1 MIEQTKATKQRSSAE
16 VTYQIERR
24 RIFDRRSWAS
34 LCQLQTKSA
43 HVMTLHNNGAYNL
56 PENWHKCPDIP
67 SLRSSAV
74 LPESFRRFPRSTA
87 VSHAEITNAI
97 PPCLQFNV
105 VRVISCIRFKHRWTH
120 ISSDKHCVGITKPM
134 PPCLQFNVTVLF
146 VFLFRIFVLNTAGP
160 TYNKY

>member
-1 MIEQTKATKQRSSAE
+1 
-16 VTYQIERR
+16 
-24 RIFDRRSWAS
+24 
-34 LCQLQTKSA
+34 
-43 HVMTLHNNGAYNL
+43 MTLHKNGAYNL

-105 VRVISCIRFKHRWTH
+105 VRVISCIRFKHCWTH
-120 ISSDKHCVGITKPM
+120 ISSDKHCVGITNYGYSGVQAIFPRGGGLIQGEEISKIIAEVA
-134 PPCLQFNVTVLF
+134 LAQVLGDG
-146 VFLFRIFVLNTAGP
+146 LTLRIVA
-160 TYNKY
+160 